1 MGRTISSSTKT
12 WDEELKALKRFRH
25 ALRKSDQVVFDD
37 LMSLA
42 HLHIAEASYAANL
55 FPMDIFLFSMII
67 ELAKNNKKLEMQLQK
82 IGLFPETHLTDMQK
96 ITSLSELIGV
106 NDSSLEDEGSSDDK
120 LVYIDPEESA

>member
-1 MGRTISSSTKT
+1 
-12 WDEELKALKRFRH
+12 
-25 ALRKSDQVVFDD
+25 
-37 LMSLA
+37 
-42 HLHIAEASYAANL
+42 
-55 FPMDIFLFSMII
+55 MDIFLFSMII